1 MTSPTNQNADN
12 IMIGNEKSKIN
23 NVNDITDPEVNQ
35 AVISQLRRQYPDF
48 RIAGKKIRVVS
59 SQGDEMTDPSRLKIT
74 KITRVPLRPTSSG
87 KRQPVSVVRHFNP
100 EVVAN
105 NDASS
110 EDEENRPPGT
120 SAQSHKSLH
129 ITSSL
134 SFVSTSPVKEGRSR
148 LSSEW
153 RQDQDGLGLP
163 PTESVDL
170 VSVSSECVDLV
181 SLSSESVDLVSLS
194 SDEEEAG
201 MSERS
206 CGECP
211 GSNNNNNSQSR
222 CHEDELDIEHRTSPE
237 DPDPD
242 QYFPLDMIK
251 KLLNDTKVSSE
262 SFMRS
267 CRSLDKEWFRL
278 DDNWNAVISISALR
292 IALGNDI
299 AGNILASV
307 SSSSPSDQLEDLLSL
322 SDGEQ
327 DNERD
332 TDIQH
337 EMQDSSVGMD
347 VFEDEGENIE
357 SGSIGTTGDQLP
369 GGDEYEGVLGGGSQ
383 DDVEEDTQEDDHM
396 ISPPALYHRTQKEM
410 LGILGL
416 VTHVDAQG
424 IIEER
429 DRNVKP
435 LVKRLR
441 NRKPKKK

>member
-1 MTSPTNQNADN
+1 MTSLTNQDKDN
-12 IMIGNEKSKIN
+12 IVIVNEKIQTS
-23 NVNDITDPEVNQ
+23 NVNDITDQEVNQ

-74 KITRVPLRPTSSG
+74 KITRVPLRPASSG

-163 PTESVDL
+163 PTESV
-170 VSVSSECVDLV
+170 VDLV
-181 SLSSESVDLVSLS
+181 SLSSESVDLVSVS

-222 CHEDELDIEHRTSPE
+222 CHENELDMGPRTSPE

-251 KLLNDTKVSSE
+251 KVLNYTKVSSE

-267 CRSLDKEWFRL
+267 CRSLEKEWFRL

-292 IALGNDI
+292 FALGNDI
-299 AGNILASV
+299 VGNILASV
-307 SSSSPSDQLEDLLSL
+307 SPSSPSDQLEDLLSL

-337 EMQDSSVGMD
+337 EMQDFSVGMD
-347 VFEDEGENIE
+347 IFEDEGENIE

-441 NRKPKKK
+441 KRKPKKK

>member
-1 MTSPTNQNADN
+1 MTSLNNQDKDN
-12 IMIGNEKSKIN
+12 IVIVNEKIQTS
-23 NVNDITDPEVNQ
+23 NVNDITDQEVNQ
-35 AVISQLRRQYPDF
+35 AVISQLRRQYPDL

-170 VSVSSECVDLV
+170 VSVSSE
-181 SLSSESVDLVSLS
+181 SVDLVSLS

-222 CHEDELDIEHRTSPE
+222 CHEDELDMGPRTSPE

-251 KLLNDTKVSSE
+251 KVLNYTKVSSE

-267 CRSLDKEWFRL
+267 CRSLEKEWFRL

-292 IALGNDI
+292 FALGNDI
-299 AGNILASV
+299 VGNILASV
-307 SSSSPSDQLEDLLSL
+307 SPSSPSDQLEDLLSL